1 MVCAGLDFAERDMH
15 LIRQIWHSKLYLNTL
30 FLFLSRERKKKQR
43 TLTQQ
48 KKCLSDPTY
57 Q

>member
-30 FLFLSRERKKKQR
+30 FLFLSRERKKSR
-43 TLTQQ
+43 EL
-48 KKCLSDPTY
+48 
-57 Q
+57 